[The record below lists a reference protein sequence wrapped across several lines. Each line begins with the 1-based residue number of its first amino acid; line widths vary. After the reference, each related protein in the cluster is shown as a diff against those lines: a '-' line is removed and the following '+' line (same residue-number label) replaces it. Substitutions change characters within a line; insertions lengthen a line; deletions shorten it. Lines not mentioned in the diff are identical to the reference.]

1 MWFDTH
7 LHTTFSTDSKMT
19 LHEALAKAKSSQ
31 LGLVITEHMDLC
43 YPVAGDFVFSVEDY
57 FSAYGPYRCDRLL
70 LGIEIGMRP
79 ECLEENREI
88 VESSDFDMVIGSIH
102 VVDNQDLYYPPYY
115 EGKDKIRAYT
125 RYLEVM
131 AEMIEQYSFID
142 TLGHVDYICRYA
154 PYEDTNLYYS
164 EFSQAFDKILKTIAD
179 QNKAL
184 ELNTRRLGD
193 EKVRA
198 ALLPIYTRFAELGG
212 KWITIGSDAHRTQ
225 EIGKHFAEVCALIRQ
240 TKLEPV
246 YFKNRQP
253 IKQVISER

>member
-7 LHTTFSTDSKMT
+7 LHTRFSTDSKMT
-19 LHEALAKAKSSQ
+19 LEEAIVKAKDSH

-57 FSAYGPYRCDRLL
+57 FTAYGPQRSGDLL

-79 ECLEENREI
+79 ECLAENRTI
-88 VESSDFDMVIGSIH
+88 VESYDFDMVIGSIH

-115 EGKDKIRAYT
+115 EGKDKIKAYI

-131 AEMIEQYSFID
+131 AQMIEQYSFID

-154 PYEDTNLYYS
+154 PYKDSNIYYS
-164 EFSQAFDKILKTIAD
+164 EFSQAFDQVLTALVRK
-179 QNKAL
+179 NKAL

-193 EKVRA
+193 EKSRE

-212 KWITIGSDAHRTQ
+212 KWITIGSDAHRPQ
-225 EIGKHFAEVCALIRQ
+225 EIGKHFTEAFSLIKQ
-240 TKLEPV
+240 IKLEPV
-246 YFKNRQP
+246 YFKQRQP
-253 IKQVISER
+253 VRQVISER